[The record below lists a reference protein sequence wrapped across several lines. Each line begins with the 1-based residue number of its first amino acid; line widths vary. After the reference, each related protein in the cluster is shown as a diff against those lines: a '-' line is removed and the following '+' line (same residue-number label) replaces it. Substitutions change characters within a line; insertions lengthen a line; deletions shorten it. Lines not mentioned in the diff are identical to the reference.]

1 MWVTLLFVLLSP
13 LAGPARPGPQ
23 VNGYRTLTGRP
34 RAAHVRPLQL
44 CYFAFTYA
52 PNAFGTGY
60 TSAKSSAAAQT

>member
-1 MWVTLLFVLLSP
+1 M
-13 LAGPARPGPQ
+13 G
-23 VNGYRTLTGRP
+23 NP

-44 CYFAFTYA
+44 YYFAFTYA

>member
-1 MWVTLLFVLLSP
+1 M
-13 LAGPARPGPQ
+13 PGPQ
-23 VNGYRTLTGRP
+23 VKGERTLMGNP

-60 TSAKSSAAAQT
+60 TSARSSGAAQT